1 MSVRETT
8 YRDVRALEVD
18 SGAVKAL
25 LLPDNGARFISLID
39 AKNGR
44 EWMSSE
50 SGEHYKPIHED
61 TSYITGDVCG
71 MDDMFPTIDPEIAP
85 VPGGVRAGVEY
96 NDHGEV
102 CRHGF
107 EWKIENDRAVMTFT
121 SSRLAYRYVK
131 TCYAAA
137 DGGIIFDYHIE
148 NLSADPFPFLWAG
161 HCMLAHAQG
170 GQVEL
175 PFAPGAKG
183 EICFDEDAEYGER
196 GTQFTVTPEMLVSR
210 AFTPEGNAY
219 KFYYLDPTPEGWIR
233 YRVGDRVFIM
243 EYDREKIPYVGV
255 WMNNGKFKGFPC
267 ATPEPCT
274 VAFDKVSE
282 GAKRGM
288 QSTIPPHGCFDFS
301 LKLSVRD
308 A

>member
-18 SGAVKAL
+18 SGKVKAL

-39 AKNGR
+39 AESGR
-44 EWMSSE
+44 EWMASE
-50 SGEHYKPIHED
+50 SGEHYKPIREQ
-61 TSYITGDVCG
+61 TSYIEGDVCG

-85 VPGGVRAGVEY
+85 VEGGVRAGVEY

-107 EWKIENDRAVMTFT
+107 DWELKDGKAVMTFV

-131 TCYAAA
+131 TCYAGK
-137 DGGIIFDYHIE
+137 DGEILFDYHIE
-148 NLSADPFPFLWAG
+148 NLSDDPFPFLWAG
-161 HCMLAHAQG
+161 HCMLAHAEG
-170 GQVEL
+170 GRVEL
-175 PFAPGAKG
+175 PYGEGEQG
-183 EICFDEDAEYGER
+183 EICFDEDGEYGVR
-196 GTQFTVTPEMLVSR
+196 GDRITVTGEMLVSR
-210 AFTPEGNAY
+210 KFTPEGNAY
-219 KFYYLDPTPEGWIR
+219 KFYYLNPTPKGEIR
-233 YRVGDRVFIM
+233 YRVGDRAFVM
-243 EYDREKIPYVGV
+243 EYDKDIMPYVGI

-282 GAKRGM
+282 GEKRGM
-288 QSTIPPHGCFDFS
+288 RSVIPPRGCFDFT
-301 LKLSVRD
+301 LKISVQE